1 MATPTKDNV
10 PQTVK
15 DVANAVA
22 SQAFGFGGVQQPV
35 SGNLPFKT
43 PPKDTSPVTYT
54 ADQIIQE
61 ILSNKGV
68 DPTTVGTVTPKSISP
83 ITPNSPT
90 SGGMDFSTSNYG
102 ADFTGGGL
110 TYEIDPKTKQHYI
123 AQTDAYGIKH
133 QVAIVGDPK
142 NPNAYVVQDF
152 ATATRNIVQQ
162 YNYKGGIAG
171 LKQAM
176 WSQGQ
181 LKGAA
186 GKASIAAGDKIDETF
201 LRTLYKYVGEMTF
214 TNFYASA
221 TQNFQSFDKVLAG
234 AKGYAGTRISN
245 RITYSNKDEAIADLS
260 SFVNEYLGR
269 GATPKEVSDY
279 IDTLTKLEAAS
290 PTKAKVTTDAL
301 GMETNRVE
309 TAGGVSQDQKTALKV
324 AIISQALKAKG
335 IDPAAISKTGGKIAI
350 GMDQLKANAAAY
362 GVRYDD
368 KMALDGMLTAIQPGG
383 SVDKIK
389 EIQKQTAK
397 GLYKNLASAIDA
409 GTSIKDIADQYN
421 YYNNKILEKVT
432 PTDVFDPD
440 IQAAL
445 HNDGKSG
452 IMNLNDY
459 MIRLKSKPEWAM
471 TQNARESAADYA
483 NTILKQ
489 FGLMG

>member
-1 MATPTKDNV
+1 
-10 PQTVK
+10 
-15 DVANAVA
+15 
-22 SQAFGFGGVQQPV
+22 
-35 SGNLPFKT
+35 
-43 PPKDTSPVTYT
+43 
-54 ADQIIQE
+54 
-61 ILSNKGV
+61 
-68 DPTTVGTVTPKSISP
+68 
-83 ITPNSPT
+83 
-90 SGGMDFSTSNYG
+90 
-102 ADFTGGGL
+102 
-110 TYEIDPKTKQHYI
+110 
-123 AQTDAYGIKH
+123 
-133 QVAIVGDPK
+133 
-142 NPNAYVVQDF
+142 
-152 ATATRNIVQQ
+152 
-162 YNYKGGIAG
+162 
-171 LKQAM
+171 
-176 WSQGQ
+176 
-181 LKGAA
+181 
-186 GKASIAAGDKIDETF
+186 
-201 LRTLYKYVGEMTF
+201 MTF